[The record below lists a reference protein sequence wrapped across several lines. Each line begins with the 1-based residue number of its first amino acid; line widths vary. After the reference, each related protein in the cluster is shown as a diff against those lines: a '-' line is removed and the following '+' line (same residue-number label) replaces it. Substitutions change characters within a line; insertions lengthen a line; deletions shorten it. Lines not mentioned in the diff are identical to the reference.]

1 MIVMS
6 EDDLPVIDPSGPL
19 HVYMV
24 VADHIAGQIASGKLK
39 PGTRLPGE
47 LTMAATYGIAR
58 MTASRAVRELRERGL
73 VHTVRGKGTFVREQ
87 PPEASDSKTAKEAQ
101 D

>member
-1 MIVMS
+1 MS
-6 EDDLPVIDPSGPL
+6 EDDLPVIDPSGPQL
-19 HVYMV
+19 VYMV
-24 VADHIAGQIASGKLK
+24 VADHIAGQIVSGKLK

-47 LTMAATYGIAR
+47 LAMAATYGIAR
-58 MTASRAVRELRERGL
+58 MTVARAVRELRERGV

-87 PPEASDSKTAKEAQ
+87 PPEASDVRTANEAQ